1 MEKNETEHAKK
12 KIQFSCKHFFFFFFS
27 FLDDIN
33 INTLKVERTTAVQ
46 Y

>member
-1 MEKNETEHAKK
+1 MQRRKYNFHVNT
-12 KIQFSCKHFFFFFFS
+12 SFFFFFS